1 MKTKEQI
8 IEWLKS
14 WGLYEAFAKNISPR
28 TIEEVV
34 VHNIAEETVPELIRS
49 SFWWLNTNEGSDFWN
64 SANDK
69 FLLWLES
76 DEQTDQPLEDEQ
88 ADQPLEDEQT
98 EEDGQSK
105 SSSDSVQST
114 DRWIF
119 DRGCKEAP
127 FYMVYADGK
136 SSPTYKHGS
145 MEEATKEADRL
156 AKFLNTKTYVLAAV
170 MEIRPEIVTSA
181 VGIDDMEHQVDNPF

>member
-14 WGLYEAFAKNISPR
+14 NGLYEAFAKNISA
-28 TIEEVV
+28 TTVEKEVEQYIEERE
-34 VHNIAEETVPELIRS
+34 NFSLIRRA
-49 SFWWLNTNEGSDFWN
+49 FLWNGTDEEYDFWN
-64 SANDK
+64 NANK
-69 FLLWLES
+69 EFIHWLES
-76 DEQTDQPLEDEQ
+76 DEQTEQPSK
-88 ADQPLEDEQT
+88 DEQT
-98 EEDGQSK
+98 GQS
-105 SSSDSVQST
+105 S

-119 DRGCKEAP
+119 DRGRKEAP
-127 FYMVYADGK
+127 FYMVYAEGK

-156 AKFLNTKTYVLAAV
+156 AKSLNTKTYVLAAV

>member
-14 WGLYEAFAKNISPR
+14 NGLYEAFAKNISA
-28 TIEEVV
+28 TTVEKEVEQYIEERE
-34 VHNIAEETVPELIRS
+34 NFSLIRRA
-49 SFWWLNTNEGSDFWN
+49 FLWNCTDEEYDFWN
-64 SANDK
+64 NANK
-69 FLLWLES
+69 EFIHWLES
-76 DEQTDQPLEDEQ
+76 DEQTEQSSEDEQ
-88 ADQPLEDEQT
+88 AEQPLN
-98 EEDGQSK
+98 
-105 SSSDSVQST
+105 SVQSS

-119 DRGCKEAP
+119 DRGSKEAP
-127 FYMVYADGK
+127 FYMVYAEGK
-136 SSPTYKHGS
+136 TAPTFKHGS

-156 AKFLNTKTYVLAAV
+156 AKLLNTNTYVLAAV

>member
-28 TIEEVV
+28 TVEEVV
-34 VHNIAEETVPELIRS
+34 AHNIAEETVPELIES
-49 SFWWLNTNEGSDFWN
+49 SFRWLNTNEGCDFWS
-64 SANDK
+64 SANEK

-76 DEQTDQPLEDEQ
+76 DEQTEQSSEDEQ
-88 ADQPLEDEQT
+88 SKQP
-98 EEDGQSK
+98 SN
-105 SSSDSVQST
+105 SVQSS

-119 DRGCKEAP
+119 DLGSKEAP
-127 FYMVYADGK
+127 FYMVYAEGK
-136 SSPTYKHGS
+136 SAPTYKHGS

-156 AKFLNTKTYVLAAV
+156 AKLLNTKTYVLAAV
-170 MEIRPEIVTSA
+170 MEIRPKVVTSA
-181 VGIDDMEHQVDNPF
+181 VGIDDMEHQVGNPF

>member
-14 WGLYEAFAKNISPR
+14 QEWYDAFAKNISPATVEDQVKLFVTEGR
-28 TIEEVV
+28 SR
-34 VHNIAEETVPELIRS
+34 NILQS
-49 SFWWLNTNEGSDFWN
+49 SFFWAQTDEGTGFWN
-64 SANDK
+64 NADDE
-69 FLLWLES
+69 FLQWLCS
-76 DEQTDQPLEDEQ
+76 DEQTEQ
-88 ADQPLEDEQT
+88 
-98 EEDGQSK
+98 
-105 SSSDSVQST
+105 SSD
-114 DRWIF
+114 RCIF

-127 FYMVYADGK
+127 FYMVYAEGK
-136 SSPTYKHGS
+136 SAPTYKHGS

-156 AKFLNTKTYVLAAV
+156 AKLLDTKTYVLAAV

>member
-14 WGLYEAFAKNISPR
+14 KDWFGAFAKNIHPV
-28 TIEEVV
+28 TVEEEVERRV
-34 VHNIAEETVPELIRS
+34 VRGESIGVINCAFPWET
-49 SFWWLNTNEGSDFWN
+49 TDEGAIFWN
-64 SANDK
+64 DANREFLHWYNSA
-69 FLLWLES
+69 
-76 DEQTDQPLEDEQ
+76 DEQPS
-88 ADQPLEDEQT
+88 EDEQT
-98 EEDGQSK
+98 EQS
-105 SSSDSVQST
+105 S

-119 DRGCKEAP
+119 DRGTKEAP
-127 FYMVYADGK
+127 FYMVYAEGK
-136 SSPTYKHGS
+136 SAPTFKHGS

-156 AKFLNTKTYVLAAV
+156 AKLLNTETYVLAAV

>member
-14 WGLYEAFAKNISPR
+14 NGLYDAFAKHMPQSVEEMVER
-28 TIEEVV
+28 SVAKGWSRRLIEYPFCWSCTSEGYG
-34 VHNIAEETVPELIRS
+34 
-49 SFWWLNTNEGSDFWN
+49 FWS
-64 SANDK
+64 SANVI
-69 FLLWLES
+69 FLKWFDS
-76 DEQTDQPLEDEQ
+76 DEQTDQPLED
-88 ADQPLEDEQT
+88 AQT
-98 EEDGQSK
+98 EEDAQT
-105 SSSDSVQST
+105 VQSS

-119 DRGCKEAP
+119 DRGSKEAP
-127 FYMVYADGK
+127 FYMVYAEGK
-136 SSPTYKHGS
+136 SSPTCKHGS